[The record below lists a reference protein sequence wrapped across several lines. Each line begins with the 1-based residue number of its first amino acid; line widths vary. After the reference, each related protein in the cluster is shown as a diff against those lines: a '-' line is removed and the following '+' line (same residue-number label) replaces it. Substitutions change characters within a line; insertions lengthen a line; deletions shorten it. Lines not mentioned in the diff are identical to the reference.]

1 MTDRPARHST
11 AAHLPC
17 HVPFPLGDVVA
28 TPAALALLEQHQ
40 ILPLLLLGR
49 HLGGDWGDVPP
60 DDAAANEAA
69 LRSGDRLLSSYSVGN
84 ARVWVITEADR
95 SSTTLLLPSEY

>member
-1 MTDRPARHST
+1 MNDHPARHST
-11 AAHLPC
+11 AAHVL
-17 HVPFPLGDVVA
+17 FALGDVVA

-40 ILPLLLLGR
+40 VLPLLLLGR
-49 HLGGDWGDVPP
+49 HLGGNWGDVSP

-69 LRSGDRLLSSYSVGN
+69 LRSGDRLLSSYPVGD

-95 SSTTLLLPSEY
+95 SSTTMLLPSEY

>member
-1 MTDRPARHST
+1 MTDHPARPST
-11 AAHLPC
+11 TAHTL
-17 HVPFPLGDVVA
+17 FPLGDVVA

-49 HLGGDWGDVPP
+49 HLAGNWGDVPP

-69 LRSGDRLLSSYSVGN
+69 LRSGDRVLSSYHVGD

>member
-1 MTDRPARHST
+1 MTDHPARHST
-11 AAHLPC
+11 AAHA
-17 HVPFPLGDVVA
+17 PFALGDVVA

-40 ILPLLLLGR
+40 ILPLPLLGR
-49 HLGGDWGDVPP
+49 HLAGDWGDVPP
-60 DDAAANEAA
+60 DDADANEAA
-69 LRSGDRLLSSYSVGN
+69 LSSGGRLLSSYRVGD